1 MCVGPAMAYT
11 SSTCMRSAV
20 AALSGPIAAASAIM
34 IWRIAVRASV
44 PYAFSQSRAAMDSW
58 WMS

>member
-1 MCVGPAMAYT
+1 
-11 SSTCMRSAV
+11 MRSAV
-20 AALSGPIAAASAIM
+20 AALSGPSAAASAYASAIM

-44 PYAFSQSRAAMDSW
+44 PYAFSQSRAAIDPW